1 MTLNQFYLKMLEKKV
16 LKKKE
21 MTEIKDIAEELNKF
35 VTNARPNLG
44 KKSSKFFK
52 PIRNLLK

>member
-1 MTLNQFYLKMLEKKV
+1 MLEKKV

-35 VTNARPNLG
+35 ELPNSSNQFTMLLNETHSIVE
-44 KKSSKFFK
+44 KKS
-52 PIRNLLK
+52 